1 VKTDPSYEI
10 IMEERSMDN
19 EQNVSS
25 FDEDMR
31 EIFDSYVIEAS
42 EILEHLSQDL
52 LTLEK
57 KPSDANLLNT
67 IFRGIHTLKGT
78 SSFLGFSQMTELT
91 HTSEDLLNKLRK
103 GDFVADGEVIDI
115 LIEAHTA
122 AKTLLQRIR
131 NHNLQ
136 PIDLDST
143 LEKIRGFM
151 QRQSTILQIDSVV
164 ASVKEQAAAITD
176 TSKVIQQRMDDSTI
190 RVDVDRLDN
199 LMNLVGELVLARNRL
214 SQVTQSLIEKY
225 ERIEM
230 SKQIADISSQI
241 DFVTTELQMAVMK
254 TRMVPIEKVF
264 NGLPLLAR
272 NLMRTI
278 GKDVDLQIYGKETEL
293 DKSLIEELNDPL
305 IHMIRN
311 AIDHGIEFPEER
323 IKLGKPSQ
331 GIVIVSAERDGN
343 FILITME
350 DDGRGMDA
358 EQIKLKA
365 IERGLITEEQAR
377 EMSKSE
383 ALNLVFI
390 PGFSTKQETTNISGR
405 GVGMDV
411 VKTKIAKLKGIVEID
426 SEYGKGT
433 IITLK
438 LPLTLAIIQGLLM
451 KVADETFAVPLNTV
465 FEIVRLGSDEIYTIQ
480 GREVMRVRDS
490 VLPIAR
496 MCDIIGRTN
505 APDHSK
511 TSYVVIVGWGGKQIG
526 LLVDSLLGQK
536 EIVIKTLGNYLGD
549 IPGIAGSTILGDGS
563 VILVIDV
570 GQFIE
575 LFARHLGKVA

>member
-1 VKTDPSYEI
+1 
-10 IMEERSMDN
+10 MDN
-19 EQNVSS
+19 NPTAPG

-31 EIFDSYVIEAS
+31 EIFDSYIIEAS

-52 LTLEK
+52 LALEK
-57 KPSDANLLNT
+57 NPTDANLLNN
-67 IFRGIHTLKGT
+67 IFRGVHTLKGT
-78 SSFLGFSQMTELT
+78 SSFLGFNQMAELT

-103 GDFVADGEVIDI
+103 GDLIADGEVIDI
-115 LIEAHTA
+115 LIEAHNA
-122 AKTLLQRIR
+122 AKTLLQRIKDR
-131 NHNLQ
+131 NLQ
-136 PIDLDST
+136 PLELDGT
-143 LEKIRGFM
+143 LEKM
-151 QRQSTILQIDSVV
+151 QSVMKRQPPTVQIKDTATSTKEPVTNIIDP
-164 ASVKEQAAAITD
+164 
-176 TSKVIQQRMDDSTI
+176 SKAMHQRMDDSTI
-190 RVDVDRLDN
+190 RVDIDRLDN

-214 SQVTQSLIEKY
+214 SQATQFIVEKY

-230 SKQIADISSQI
+230 SKQIVDISNQI

-272 NLMRTI
+272 NLVRTT
-278 GKDVDLQIYGKETEL
+278 GKEVDLQIYGKETEL

-311 AIDHGIEFPEER
+311 AIDHGIESPEER
-323 IKLGKPSQ
+323 KKSGKPSK
-331 GIVIVSAERDGN
+331 GTVIVSAERDGN
-343 FILITME
+343 YILITME

-358 EQIKLKA
+358 EQIKQKA
-365 IERGLITEEQAR
+365 IEKGLITEGQAQD
-377 EMSKSE
+377 MSISE

-390 PGFSTKQETTNISGR
+390 PGFSMKQETTNVSGR

-411 VKTKIAKLKGIVEID
+411 VKTKITKLKGIVEIT

-465 FEIVRLGSDEIYTIQ
+465 LEIVRLEPNEIYTIQ

-490 VLPIAR
+490 ILPLAR
-496 MCDIIGRTN
+496 MSEIIGKTKATN
-505 APDHSK
+505 YSQTLYA
-511 TSYVVIVGWGGKQIG
+511 VIVGWAEKQIG

-536 EIVIKTLGNYLGD
+536 EIVIKSLGNYLGD

-575 LFARHLGKVA
+575 LFARHFGKVA

>member
-1 VKTDPSYEI
+1 
-10 IMEERSMDN
+10 MEN
-19 EQNVSS
+19 EQAVPS

-31 EIFDSYVIEAS
+31 EIFDSYVIEAN

-52 LTLEK
+52 IILEK
-57 KPSDANLLNT
+57 NPSDGNLLNT

-103 GDFVADGEVIDI
+103 GDFIADGKVIDI
-115 LIEAHTA
+115 LIEAHNA
-122 AKTLLQRIR
+122 AKTLLQRIK

-136 PIDLDST
+136 PLDLDST
-143 LEKIRGFM
+143 LEKIRGLM
-151 QRQSTILQIDSVV
+151 QQQSSTIQIEDVPI
-164 ASVKEQAAAITD
+164 SVKEQVVAITD

-214 SQVTQSLIEKY
+214 TQVTQSIIEKY

-230 SKQIADISSQI
+230 SKQIVDISSQI

-272 NLMRTI
+272 NLMRTT
-278 GKDVDLQIYGKETEL
+278 GKEVDLQIYAKETEL

-311 AIDHGIEFPEER
+311 AIDHGIESPEER
-323 IKLGKPSQ
+323 KKAGKQAQ

-343 FILITME
+343 YILITME
-350 DDGRGMDA
+350 DDGRGMDT
-358 EQIKLKA
+358 EQIKKAA

-377 EMSKSE
+377 EMSTSDT
-383 ALNLVFI
+383 LNLIFI

-405 GVGMDV
+405 GVGMDI
-411 VKTKIAKLKGIVEID
+411 VKTKIAKLKGIVEIV
-426 SEYGKGT
+426 SEFGKGT

-451 KVADETFAVPLNTV
+451 KVSDETFAVPLNTV
-465 FEIVRLGSDEIYTIQ
+465 LEIVRLGPDEIYTIQ

-490 VLPIAR
+490 ILPIAR
-496 MCDIIGRTN
+496 MSDIIGKLNTTN
-505 APDHSK
+505 HSQ
-511 TSYVVIVGWGGKQIG
+511 TSYAVIVGWAEKQIG

-575 LFARHLGKVA
+575 LFAHHFGKVA

>member
-1 VKTDPSYEI
+1 
-10 IMEERSMDN
+10 MEERSMDN

-103 GDFVADGEVIDI
+103 GDFIADGEVIDI

-122 AKTLLQRIR
+122 AKTLLQRIK

-143 LEKIRGFM
+143 LEKIRGVM
-151 QRQSTILQIDSVV
+151 QRQSSILQIESVV

-214 SQVTQSLIEKY
+214 SQVAQSLIEKY

-230 SKQIADISSQI
+230 SKQIVDISSQI

-264 NGLPLLAR
+264 NGLPFLAR

-575 LFARHLGKVA
+575 LFARHLGNVS

>member
-1 VKTDPSYEI
+1 
-10 IMEERSMDN
+10 
-19 EQNVSS
+19 
-25 FDEDMR
+25 
-31 EIFDSYVIEAS
+31 
-42 EILEHLSQDL
+42 
-52 LTLEK
+52 
-57 KPSDANLLNT
+57 
-67 IFRGIHTLKGT
+67 
-78 SSFLGFSQMTELT
+78 
-91 HTSEDLLNKLRK
+91 
-103 GDFVADGEVIDI
+103 
-115 LIEAHTA
+115 
-122 AKTLLQRIR
+122 
-131 NHNLQ
+131 
-136 PIDLDST
+136 
-143 LEKIRGFM
+143 
-151 QRQSTILQIDSVV
+151 
-164 ASVKEQAAAITD
+164 
-176 TSKVIQQRMDDSTI
+176 
-190 RVDVDRLDN
+190 
-199 LMNLVGELVLARNRL
+199 
-214 SQVTQSLIEKY
+214 
-225 ERIEM
+225 
-230 SKQIADISSQI
+230 
-241 DFVTTELQMAVMK
+241 
-254 TRMVPIEKVF
+254 
-264 NGLPLLAR
+264 
-272 NLMRTI
+272 
-278 GKDVDLQIYGKETEL
+278 
-293 DKSLIEELNDPL
+293 
-305 IHMIRN
+305 
-311 AIDHGIEFPEER
+311 
-323 IKLGKPSQ
+323 
-331 GIVIVSAERDGN
+331 VSAERDGN